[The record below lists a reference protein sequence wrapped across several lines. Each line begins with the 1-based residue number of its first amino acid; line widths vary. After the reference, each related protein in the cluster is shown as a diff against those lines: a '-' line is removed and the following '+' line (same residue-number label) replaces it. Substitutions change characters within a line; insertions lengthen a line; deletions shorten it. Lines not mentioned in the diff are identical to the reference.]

1 MHPIDIARQPGGTIQ
16 WVREL
21 SEELRAK
28 KYRTAPIKRAWIP
41 KGDGKKRPLG
51 IPTVKDRVVQTA
63 LMLVLMPI
71 YEADFHAHS
80 YGYRPKRHA
89 AQAMEAIKQ
98 ELWKGK
104 TEIVDADLSAYF
116 DNIPHRA
123 LMRQLVKRIVDG
135 SVLALIKQW
144 LKAPVVE
151 QGKDG
156 KRRMHGSRC
165 GTPQGGVISPLL
177 ANIYLSDL
185 DHGVNDGTAQKA
197 ALGTRPIL

>member
-1 MHPIDIARQPGGTIQ
+1 
-16 WVREL
+16 
-21 SEELRAK
+21 
-28 KYRTAPIKRAWIP
+28 
-41 KGDGKKRPLG
+41 
-51 IPTVKDRVVQTA
+51 
-63 LMLVLMPI
+63 
-71 YEADFHAHS
+71 
-80 YGYRPKRHA
+80 
-89 AQAMEAIKQ
+89 MEAPEAMKQ

-123 LMRQLVKRIVDG
+123 LMRQLVKRIADG

-156 KRRMHGSRC
+156 KRRMQGNRC

-197 ALGTRPIL
+197 AMVRYADDFAVIGVRN

>member
-1 MHPIDIARQPGGTIQ
+1 M
-16 WVREL
+16 
-21 SEELRAK
+21 
-28 KYRTAPIKRAWIP
+28 P
-41 KGDGKKRPLG
+41 KWDGKKRPSG

-63 LMLVLMPI
+63 LMPMPMPI

-80 YGYRPKRHA
+80 YAYRPKSHA

-123 LMRQLVKRIVDG
+123 LMRQLVKRIADA
-135 SVLALIKQW
+135 SVAIKQW